1 MDHPIFTASLL
12 AGGFALALVAQWR
25 GWRPSL
31 RVALAVGLGLR
42 LILLVSA
49 ASDSWQPVDFAESF
63 QPAGAA
69 ILSGHDPV
77 LASNGG
83 WHFLP
88 MVPYLYALPLA
99 MHIPWE
105 IAGRIWTIVADVV
118 LIYLVGKLAR
128 GFPAEGGI
136 DQQRRREAQARFQY
150 ACNPIA
156 LMISVIH
163 AQVEPISLVFLVAA
177 YVVARRP
184 APAAAGSRGGPA
196 GGARR
201 AVLTGVLFGLALS
214 AKSWPIVLLPVVLA
228 MLPTWRQRLYGL
240 VASGAVP
247 VLFFVTLPVFVN
259 TSVDNL
265 KHAAQYMGGVRPI
278 VGEWGWTALLTGGNW
293 DLVPAY
299 SRYGQL
305 VLYATLLVVGLLWR
319 RADRID
325 QTSAMLLAFMIV
337 TPRMGAQYLQWFVP
351 FLVARPTRW
360 SRPAMGVA
368 AVWAGLGYIYLT
380 QFDETEWWINHR
392 WWAQV
397 SVVVIVFLAA
407 AIPWGRRRAAAPPA
421 ASPDV
426 APEAVASAE
435 PVVTGRRPGR

>member
-1 MDHPIFTASLL
+1 MDHPIFTAFILVSGLSL
-12 AGGFALALVAQWR
+12 AVVAQWR

-31 RVALAVGLGLR
+31 RVALAAGLGLR
-42 LILLVSA
+42 LVLLVSA
-49 ASDSWQPVDFAESF
+49 AGDSWQPVDFDESF
-63 QPAGAA
+63 RPAGAA

-88 MVPYLYALPLA
+88 MIPYLYALPLA
-99 MHIPWE
+99 VGIPWE
-105 IAGRIWTIVADVV
+105 IAGRLWTLVADMG

-128 GFPAEGGI
+128 GLPAEGGI

-156 LMISVIH
+156 LMIAVIH

-177 YVVARRP
+177 YLVARPRP
-184 APAAAGSRGGPA
+184 GAADGG
-196 GGARR
+196 GVRR
-201 AVLTGVLFGLALS
+201 AVYTGLLFGLALS

-247 VLFFVTLPVFVN
+247 LFFLVTLPLFVN
-259 TSVDNL
+259 TTVADL

-299 SRYGQL
+299 SQIGQI
-305 VLYATLLVVGLLWR
+305 VLYATLLAVGLLWR
-319 RADRID
+319 RANRID

-337 TPRMGAQYLQWFVP
+337 TPRMGTQYLLWFVP

-360 SRPAMGVA
+360 SQAAMGVA
-368 AVWAGLGYIYLT
+368 ATWAGLGYIYLT
-380 QFDETEWWINHR
+380 QFDETQWWINHR
-392 WWAQV
+392 WWAQI
-397 SVVVIVFLAA
+397 SVVVIVLLAA
-407 AIPWGRRRAAAPPA
+407 AIPWSRRRAQPPVTTPPVTAPPTAAPERA
-421 ASPDV
+421 AAD
-426 APEAVASAE
+426 E
-435 PVVTGRRPGR
+435 PVATGRQ

>member
-1 MDHPIFTASLL
+1 MDHPIFTTSVLVTGFSL
-12 AGGFALALVAQWR
+12 AVVGQWR

-31 RVALAVGLGLR
+31 RVSLAVGLGLR

-49 ASDSWQPVDFAESF
+49 ASDSWQPVDFTESF
-63 QPAGAA
+63 RPAGAA
-69 ILSGHDPV
+69 ILAGNDPV

-88 MVPYLYALPLA
+88 MIPYMYALPLA
-99 MHIPWE
+99 AGIPWE
-105 IAGRIWTIVADVV
+105 IAGRLWTIAADIG

-128 GFPAEGGI
+128 GLSAEGGL

-156 LMISVIH
+156 LMIAVIH
-163 AQVEPISLVFLVAA
+163 SQVEPISLVFLVAA
-177 YVVARRP
+177 YLVARPR
-184 APAAAGSRGGPA
+184 AATAGSA
-196 GGARR
+196 GGAWR
-201 AVLTGVLFGLALS
+201 AVCTGLLFGLALS

-228 MLPTWRQRLYGL
+228 MLPTWRQRLFGF

-247 VLFFVTLPVFVN
+247 LFFLVTLPLFVN

-293 DLVPAY
+293 ELVPAY
-299 SRYGQL
+299 SRYGQIL
-305 VLYATLLVVGLLWR
+305 LYATLLVVGLLWR
-319 RADRID
+319 RANRID

-337 TPRMGAQYLQWFVP
+337 TPRMGTQYLLWFVP

-360 SRPAMGVA
+360 SQPAMGVA
-368 AVWAGLGYIYLT
+368 AAWAGLGYIYLT
-380 QFDETEWWINHR
+380 QFDETQWWINHR
-392 WWAQV
+392 WWAQI

-407 AIPWGRRRAAAPPA
+407 AIPWTRRRAVPPDATPRETAHELTAP
-421 ASPDV
+421 D
-426 APEAVASAE
+426 E
-435 PVVTGRRPGR
+435 PVATGRSLGQ

>member
-1 MDHPIFTASLL
+1 MDHPIFTTFVLVTGLSL
-12 AGGFALALVAQWR
+12 AVVGQWR

-31 RVALAVGLGLR
+31 RVSLAVGLALR
-42 LILLVSA
+42 LILLISA
-49 ASDSWQPVDFAESF
+49 ASDSWQPVDFDESF
-63 QPAGAA
+63 QPAGMA

-88 MVPYLYALPLA
+88 MIPYLYALPLA
-99 MHIPWE
+99 VGLPWE
-105 IAGRIWTIVADVV
+105 IAGRLWTIAADVG

-128 GFPAEGGI
+128 GLPAEAGI

-156 LMISVIH
+156 LMIAVLH

-177 YVVARRP
+177 YLVARPRP
-184 APAAAGSRGGPA
+184 ATRPEDAAAGWV
-196 GGARR
+196 GARR
-201 AVLTGVLFGLALS
+201 AICTGLLFGLALS

-228 MLPTWRQRLYGL
+228 MLPSWRQRLYGL

-247 VLFFVTLPVFVN
+247 LFFFVTLPLFVN
-259 TSVDNL
+259 TSVASL

-299 SRYGQL
+299 SRYGQIL
-305 VLYATLLVVGLLWR
+305 LYVTLLVVGLAWR
-319 RADRID
+319 RANRID

-337 TPRMGAQYLQWFVP
+337 TPRMGTQYLMWFVP

-360 SRPAMGVA
+360 SQAAMGVA
-368 AVWAGLGYIYLT
+368 AAWAGLGYIYLT
-380 QFDETEWWINHR
+380 QFDETQWWINHR

-407 AIPWGRRRAAAPPA
+407 AIPWTRRRAQRPAAAPLET
-421 ASPDV
+421 
-426 APEAVASAE
+426 APERTADE
-435 PVVTGRRPGR
+435 PVATGRPVGQ

>member
-1 MDHPIFTASLL
+1 MDHPIFTTSVLLTGFSL
-12 AGGFALALVAQWR
+12 AVVGQWR

-31 RVALAVGLGLR
+31 RVSVAVGLGLR

-49 ASDSWQPVDFAESF
+49 ASDSWQPVDFDESF
-63 QPAGAA
+63 RPAGAA

-88 MVPYLYALPLA
+88 MIPYLYALPLA
-99 MHIPWE
+99 AGIPWE
-105 IAGRIWTIVADVV
+105 IAGRLWTIVADMG

-128 GFPAEGGI
+128 GLPAEGGI
-136 DQQRRREAQARFQY
+136 DRQRRREAQARFQY

-156 LMISVIH
+156 LMIAVIH

-177 YVVARRP
+177 YLVARPRP
-184 APAAAGSRGGPA
+184 ATEG

-201 AVLTGVLFGLALS
+201 ALCTGLLFGLALS

-247 VLFFVTLPVFVN
+247 LFFLVTLPLLVN
-259 TSVDNL
+259 TSVANL

-278 VGEWGWTALLTGGNW
+278 VGEWGWTALLTGGDW

-299 SRYGQL
+299 SRYGQIL
-305 VLYATLLVVGLLWR
+305 LYVTLLVVGLLWR
-319 RADRID
+319 RANRID
-325 QTSAMLLAFMIV
+325 QTSAMLLAFMVV
-337 TPRMGAQYLQWFVP
+337 TPRMGTQYLLWFVP

-360 SRPAMGVA
+360 SQAAMSVA
-368 AVWAGLGYIYLT
+368 AAWAGLGYIYLT
-380 QFDETEWWINHR
+380 QFDETQWWINHR
-392 WWAQV
+392 WWAQI

-407 AIPWGRRRAAAPPA
+407 AIPWTRRRSLPSAAAPRET
-421 ASPDV
+421 
-426 APEAVASAE
+426 APERTAPDE
-435 PVVTGRRPGR
+435 PVATGHSLGQ

>member
-1 MDHPIFTASLL
+1 MDHPIFATSILVIGL
-12 AGGFALALVAQWR
+12 ALAVVGQWR

-31 RVALAVGLGLR
+31 RTSLAVGLGLR
-42 LILLVSA
+42 LVLLVGA
-49 ASDSWQPVDFAESF
+49 ASDSWQPVDFTESF
-63 QPAGAA
+63 RPAGMA

-88 MVPYLYALPLA
+88 MIPYMYALPLA
-99 MHIPWE
+99 LGVPWE
-105 IAGRIWTIVADVV
+105 IAGRLWTIAADLG

-128 GFPAEGGI
+128 GLPADGGI

-156 LMISVIH
+156 LMIAVIH

-177 YVVARRP
+177 YLVARPR
-184 APAAAGSRGGPA
+184 PAAAAAESPRGA
-196 GGARR
+196 AWR
-201 AVLTGVLFGLALS
+201 AVCTGLLFGLALS

-228 MLPTWRQRLYGL
+228 MLPGWRRRLYGL
-240 VASGAVP
+240 VAAGAVP
-247 VLFFVTLPVFVN
+247 LFFFATLPLFVN
-259 TSVDNL
+259 TNLDNL
-265 KHAAQYMGGVRPI
+265 KDAAQYMGGVRPI

-293 DLVPAY
+293 ELVPAY

-305 VLYATLLVVGLLWR
+305 VLYTTLLVVGLLWR
-319 RADRID
+319 RANRVD
-325 QTSAMLLAFMIV
+325 QTSAMLLAFMVV
-337 TPRMGAQYLQWFVP
+337 TPRMGTQYLLWFVP

-360 SRPAMGVA
+360 SQPAMGVA
-368 AVWAGLGYIYLT
+368 AVWAGLGYVYLT
-380 QFDETEWWINHR
+380 QFDETQWWINHR

-407 AIPWGRRRAAAPPA
+407 AIPWTRRRAAPPA
-421 ASPDV
+421 AASDEAERELPAPD
-426 APEAVASAE
+426 E
-435 PVVTGRRPGR
+435 PVATGRSIAQ

>member
-1 MDHPIFTASLL
+1 MDHPIFTTSILVTGFSL
-12 AGGFALALVAQWR
+12 AVIGQWR
-25 GWRPSL
+25 NWRPSL
-31 RVALAVGLGLR
+31 RVSLAVGLGLR

-49 ASDSWQPVDFAESF
+49 AGDSWQPVDFDESF
-63 QPAGAA
+63 RPAGAA

-88 MVPYLYALPLA
+88 MIPYLYALPLA
-99 MHIPWE
+99 VGIPWE
-105 IAGRIWTIVADVV
+105 IAGRLWTIVADLG

-128 GFPAEGGI
+128 GLPAEGGI
-136 DQQRRREAQARFQY
+136 DRQRRRESQARFQY

-156 LMISVIH
+156 LMIAVIH

-177 YVVARRP
+177 YLVARPRP
-184 APAAAGSRGGPA
+184 AAHAAAEGPGGA
-196 GGARR
+196 GARR
-201 AVLTGVLFGLALS
+201 ALYTGLLFGLALS

-247 VLFFVTLPVFVN
+247 AAFLVTLPLFVN
-259 TSVDNL
+259 TSFANL

-305 VLYATLLVVGLLWR
+305 LLYATLLVVGLLWR

-325 QTSAMLLAFMIV
+325 QTSAMLLAFMVV
-337 TPRMGAQYLQWFVP
+337 TPRMGTQYLLWFVP

-360 SRPAMGVA
+360 SQPAMGVA
-368 AVWAGLGYIYLT
+368 AAWAGLGYIYLT
-380 QFDETEWWINHR
+380 QFDETQWWINHR

-407 AIPWGRRRAAAPPA
+407 AIPWTRRRALPAAAPPET
-421 ASPDV
+421 
-426 APEAVASAE
+426 APERTAADE
-435 PVVTGRRPGR
+435 PVATGRSLGR